1 MTLWPL
7 AGCKE
12 DEFRKDYK
20 SYGVWTCIRFCK
32 GRYKEA
38 GNR

>member
-12 DEFRKDYK
+12 DEFREDYK
-20 SYGVWTCIRFCK
+20 SYEVWALDK
-32 GRYKEA
+32 VLQGRV
-38 GNR
+38 